1 MSDLASQIR
10 EIWRVLDGLISQE
23 RFHSDK
29 FMITVEGGMAVKLTN
44 NTGAATVKG
53 NVVTNSATTAN
64 AVVLAVDGEPDALGV
79 FYESGIANGAAAWVV
94 VSGIAD
100 VYFAASTTLGHLART
115 FISGE
120 AGYVIGQAKSEAI
133 PTSPFATDKH
143 FCEIGH
149 VLEAR
154 VGAGLAKCV
163 LHFN

>member
-10 EIWRVLDGLISQE
+10 EIWKVLDGIISQE

-29 FMITVEGGMAVKLTN
+29 FMVTVEGGMAVKLTN

-53 NVVTNSATTAN
+53 NVVTNSAALAN

-79 FYESGIANGAAAWVV
+79 FYESGVADGAEAWVV

-100 VYFAASTTLGHLART
+100 VYFIGSTTLGHLART

-120 AGYVIGQAKSEAI
+120 AGYVTGQAISEAI
-133 PTSPFATDKH
+133 PSAPFATDKH

>member
-10 EIWRVLDGLISQE
+10 EIWAVLDGIISQE

-29 FMITVEGGMAVKLTN
+29 FMVTVEGGLAVKLTN
-44 NTGAATVKG
+44 NTGAVTVKG
-53 NVVTNSATTAN
+53 NVVTNSAALAN

-79 FYESGIANGAAAWVV
+79 FYESGIADGDTAWVV

-100 VYFAASTTLGHLART
+100 VYFIGSTTLGHLART
-115 FISGE
+115 FIGGE
-120 AGYVIGQAKSEAI
+120 AGYVTGQAKSEAI
-133 PTSPFATDKH
+133 PAAPFASDKH

>member
-10 EIWRVLDGLISQE
+10 EIWAVLDGIISQE

-29 FMITVEGGMAVKLTN
+29 FMVTVEGGLAVKLTN

-53 NVVTNSATTAN
+53 NVVTNSAALAN

-79 FYESGIANGAAAWVV
+79 FYESGIANGAEAWVV
-94 VSGIAD
+94 ISGIAD
-100 VYFAASTTLGHLART
+100 VYFIGSTTLGHLART

-120 AGYVIGQAKSEAI
+120 AGYVTGQAKSEAI
-133 PTSPFATDKH
+133 PSSPFATDKH

-154 VGAGLAKCV
+154 VGAGLAKVV